1 MTIPC
6 TCTKYLVAD
15 VCSVSVEN
23 LTRELNEESGRV
35 PPEARAD
42 IVLTQARLT
51 RLTVPDEDPDRTLLL
66 WLAKRGFHDVLAL
79 RVDAELQVSSTR
91 RRSKESYC
99 TEGILPL
106 HFECQGDDVV
116 FVMGR

>member
-1 MTIPC
+1 M
-6 TCTKYLVAD
+6 
-15 VCSVSVEN
+15 EN
-23 LTRELNEESGRV
+23 LTRELNEGSGRV

-79 RVDAELQVSSTR
+79 RADAKLEVSSTR
-91 RRSKESYC
+91 RRSKERYC
-99 TEGILPL
+99 TVGLLPL
-106 HFECQGDDVV
+106 NFE
-116 FVMGR
+116 RRRR